1 MELKATKEA
10 PAPIAPPVKAAKAAI
25 TLIAKALD
33 AFFLGLEVSG
43 FLDSTG

>member
-1 MELKATKEA
+1 MELNATKDA

-33 AFFLGLEVSG
+33 AFFLGFDESG